1 MNKSRLNFI
10 IDAVMLLGMMA
21 LVGTGYVRKYILLSG
36 SAAKAAFGRKVDM
49 LLLGIDRDGW
59 AVIHL
64 YLGYFLLF
72 LLFWHIYLHWKQIVA
87 IYRKWIPDRM
97 VRWTIT
103 AVFVLLG
110 LVLLLFPFFIKPVI
124 L

>member
-1 MNKSRLNFI
+1 MNKSRINLLL
-10 IDAVMLLGMMA
+10 DAIMLLGMMA

-36 SAAKAAFGRKVDM
+36 SAAKAAFGGKVDM

-72 LLFWHIYLHWKQIVA
+72 LLFWHIYLHWQQVVA
-87 IYRKWIPDRM
+87 IYRKWIPNKNI
-97 VRWTIT
+97 RWTIT
-103 AVFVLLG
+103 TVFILLS
-110 LVLLLFPFFIKPVI
+110 LVLLLFPFFIQPVI

>member
-10 IDAVMLLGMMA
+10 IDAVMFLGMMA
-21 LVGTGYVRKYILLSG
+21 LAGTGFVRKYILLSG
-36 SAAKAAFGRKVDM
+36 SASKAAFGRKVHM
-49 LLLGIDRDGW
+49 LLLGINRDGW

-72 LLFWHIYLHWKQIVA
+72 LLFWHIYLHWQQIA
-87 IYRKWIPDRM
+87 SIYRKWIPNQKI
-97 VRWTIT
+97 RWVIT
-103 AVFVLLG
+103 AVFILLG
-110 LVLLLFPFFIKPVI
+110 MVLLLFPFFIEPVV

>member
-1 MNKSRLNFI
+1 MNKSRLNFV
-10 IDAVMLLGMMA
+10 IDAVMLLGIMA
-21 LVGTGYVRKYILLSG
+21 LAGTGFVRKYILLSG
-36 SAAKAAFGRKVDM
+36 SASKAAFGRKVDM
-49 LLLGIDRDGW
+49 LLLGINRDDW

-87 IYRKWIPDRM
+87 IYRKWVPNQNIRLM
-97 VRWTIT
+97 ITII
-103 AVFVLLG
+103 FVLLG
-110 LVLLLFPFFIKPVI
+110 LVLLLFPFFIRPVA